1 MECLSSMRT
10 RRFNRDKFVSNRT
23 ERVSATRADLAPR
36 SEVRQKRIFRSSNA
50 ATNARKAP
58 LLSGE
63 RGHSAWLL
71 GDCTRPTQRWVQW
84 LGMVCPEGPM
94 TPPERGP
101 KDILALLGIER
112 FHGGT
117 THASSD
123 LCASLDEQRAGPDC
137 ADARVARGLPASG
150 MTDRGRACGRRNL
163 RREGT

>member
-23 ERVSATRADLAPR
+23 ERVFATRADLAPR
-36 SEVRQKRIFRSSNA
+36 SEVRQKRLFRSSNA
-50 ATNARKAP
+50 ATNARKVT

-71 GDCTRPTQRWVQW
+71 GDFTRPTQRWVQW
-84 LGMVCPEGPM
+84 RHSS
-94 TPPERGP
+94 TF
-101 KDILALLGIER
+101 GIER

-150 MTDRGRACGRRNL
+150 MADRGRVCGRRNL